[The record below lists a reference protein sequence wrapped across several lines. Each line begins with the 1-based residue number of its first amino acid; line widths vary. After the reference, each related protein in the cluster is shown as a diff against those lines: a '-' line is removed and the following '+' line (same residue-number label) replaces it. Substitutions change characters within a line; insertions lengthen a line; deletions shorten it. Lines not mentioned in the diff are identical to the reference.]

1 MSTKIRKG
9 DTVEVITGRTEDK
22 GKRGEVIKVFPEE
35 NRLVIQGVNLR
46 SKHQKQVQS
55 QGRTVSPGMVR
66 FESSIDISNVML
78 VCPKCGK
85 PSRLGVQIEGEKKSR
100 ICKKCNALIDE

>member
-9 DTVEVITGRTEDK
+9 DTVIIVTGREEDK
-22 GKRGEVIKVFPEE
+22 DKKGEVIKVLTEE
-35 NRLVIQGVNLR
+35 NRVVVQGVNLR

-55 QGRTVSPGMVR
+55 QGRTINPGMVR

-85 PSRLGVQIEGEKKSR
+85 PTRVGKSDLGEKKSR